1 MPRPKTDQTERIA
14 DIFLAMTAEER
25 AKVMLTLRAI
35 EMTLN
40 RGSIE
45 PPVLVKRTRKTKG
58 DQASLPGVSE

>member
-40 RGSIE
+40 RG
-45 PPVLVKRTRKTKG
+45 KTKG